1 MTTQEKVKAWL
12 YAFHEKN
19 CRLKNIRF
27 GFSVIQNTE
36 VCAVGLSL
44 SSNGTHLAGLNLYT
58 EKADARFAA
67 GSKSTTTIIFKTQ
80 AEVLSALRDIHQA
93 IYRYWPQKFCT
104 MVGPDGENSGRI
116 LVNTYTPETLVPSY
130 WGEKGFFSFVGP
142 SRYPQRI
149 YAFLPTM
156 RGMGYHHTEGF
167 TAAGTTNTF
176 TRRGQRFTFIHKA
189 ATVQSPADQVMTWGE
204 VLAQATGTPRSNHR
218 RARNKQRAAQKEIAL
233 KKRRWRRS

>member
-12 YAFHEKN
+12 HAIHEKN
-19 CRLKNIRF
+19 HRIKSIRF
-27 GFSVIQNTE
+27 NFSVIQDDDI
-36 VCAVGLSL
+36 CAVGISL
-44 SSNGTHLAGLNLYT
+44 SSKGNPLGAVNLYNQ
-58 EKADARFAA
+58 KADARFAR
-67 GSKSTTTIIFKTQ
+67 SPWPTTTIIFKTQ

-104 MVGPDGENSGRI
+104 MVGPDGENSARI
-116 LVNTYTPETLVPSY
+116 LVNAYNPGTYVPSY
-130 WGEKGFFSFVGP
+130 WEQGFFSFVGP